1 MSQPQIVYEGKQ
13 QKACVSG
20 CISSFFLSRTAWCF
34 VSYLQLCNLTKVHR
48 ITRVVRHRV
57 TCTVLHH
64 VCFFFFF
71 FPPLA
76 FVFVI
81 LVYFWTLKTVALS
94 LFVTVLLLYTV
105 FFAFAC
111 FYFIQKLVPQCHY
124 YGVVW
129 PVFLSIIYH
138 VVHIHTLSAF
148 LSLCS
153 LPPLL
158 HCRMYALVCLFF
170 FLTWVFRVTIAH
182 TLELS
187 SADTL
192 SSHPE

>member
-1 MSQPQIVYEGKQ
+1 MSQPQIVHEGKQ
-13 QKACVSG
+13 QEACVNG
-20 CISSFFLSRTAWCF
+20 CICTFFFLSRTAWCF

-64 VCFFFFF
+64 VCFFF
-71 FPPLA
+71 PPLT

-124 YGVVW
+124 YRVVW

-138 VVHIHTLSAF
+138 VVHIHTLGAF

-153 LPPLL
+153 LPRPL
-158 HCRMYALVCLFF
+158 HCQMYGLVSLF